1 VKTAPHFGHF
11 TFVSLE
17 TYPEHPMVN
26 AAIKANAETKLISFF
41 TPLHLL
47 SFTNEF
53 PNPVRFFK
61 TLYPSLSLLMKRKS
75 IY

>member
-1 VKTAPHFGHF
+1 
-11 TFVSLE
+11 
-17 TYPEHPMVN
+17 MVN

-47 SFTNEF
+47 SFTDEF
-53 PNPVRFFK
+53 PYPERISK
-61 TLYPSLSLLMKRKS
+61 TLHPSLSFSMKRKS